1 MRPWHLALLPAVL
14 VANYL
19 VMVLRHE
26 ASHGLVALA
35 FGAQIADFHLWP
47 PRAGNLSW
55 ITFRLPLGVSP
66 AAVPLQAAAPYVTAL
81 VLLFASLWA
90 VRGRLPCGFLRANVV
105 VTGVLFPLTEIGV
118 NVVGYWCGGNDLYYV
133 FGSRALPLREVVT
146 AVACGVALL
155 SVWIVLSTILLPR

>member
-1 MRPWHLALLPAVL
+1 MPTSSTARPASGTGSDVDARGPRVRCPVRPWHLALLPAVL

-19 VMVLRHE
+19 LMVLRHE

-55 ITFRLPLGVSP
+55 ITFRFPLGVSP

-81 VLLFASLWA
+81 LLLFASLWA
-90 VRGRLPCGFLRANVV
+90 VSRRLPSGWLRANLV
-105 VTGVLFPLTEIGV
+105 VTGILFPLTEVGV
-118 NVVGYWCGGNDLYYV
+118 NVV
-133 FGSRALPLREVVT
+133 
-146 AVACGVALL
+146 
-155 SVWIVLSTILLPR
+155 